1 MLSIKNLTKIYSGNK
16 KAVDNI
22 SLDIQSGE
30 FIAFIGTSGSG
41 KTTALRMINR
51 MIEATDGQIMMN
63 GKDVR
68 NMNPVELRRSIGYVI
83 QQIGLMPHMTIR
95 ENIVLVPK
103 LLKWSK
109 EKKDEKAKELIK
121 LVDLPEEYLDR
132 YPAELSG
139 GQQQRIGVVR
149 ALAAEQDI
157 ILMDEPFGA
166 LDPITR
172 DTLQDLVKELQQ
184 KLGKTFIF
192 VTHDMDEAIKL
203 ADKICIMSKGKVV
216 QYDTPDNIL
225 RYPANDFV
233 RDFIGQNRLIQD
245 RPNMK
250 SVESAM
256 IKPVTVKADDSL
268 NDAVNIMRTRRVD
281 TIFVVNNQ
289 NKLLGFLDIE
299 DINQGLR
306 ARKELIDTMQR
317 DVYKVHINSKLQD
330 SVRTIL
336 KRNVRNVPV
345 VDNDEHLIGLITRAN
360 LVDIVYDSILGV
372 KNIDKNV
379 IQAGQSM
386 GMTKFQLMKDVEM
399 PLALPLIISGIRL
412 SSVYVI
418 SWATLASYVG
428 AGGLGDLVF
437 NGLNLYQPP
446 MIISAAIVVTLL
458 ALVIDFILSLVEKWV
473 VPKGLKVSR

>member
-16 KAVDNI
+16 KAVDRI
-22 SLDIQSGE
+22 SLDIESGE

-51 MIEATDGQIMMN
+51 MIEPTEGQITIN
-63 GKDVR
+63 GKNIGD
-68 NMNPVELRRSIGYVI
+68 MNPVELRRSIGYVI

-109 EKKDEKAKELIK
+109 EKKDARAKELIK
-121 LVDLPEEYLDR
+121 LVDLPEDYLDR

-149 ALAAEQDI
+149 ALAADQDV

-172 DTLQDLVKELQQ
+172 DTLQDLVKTLQQ

-203 ADKICIMSKGKVV
+203 ADRICIMSKGKIV
-216 QYDTPDNIL
+216 QFDTPDNIL
-225 RYPANDFV
+225 RHPANDFV
-233 RDFIGQNRLIQD
+233 VDFIGQNRLIQD

-250 SVESAM
+250 TVEGAM
-256 IKPVTVKADDSL
+256 ITPVTVHADDSL
-268 NDAVNIMRTRRVD
+268 NDAVNIMRERRVD

-289 NKLLGFLDIE
+289 NRLLGFLDIE

-306 ARKELIDTMQR
+306 RGEELIDMMQR
-317 DVYKVHINSKLQD
+317 DVYKVHIATKLQD

-345 VDNDEHLIGLITRAN
+345 VDDDNTLIGLITRAN
-360 LVDIVYDSILGV
+360 LVDIVYDSLWGDENDDAAPLDSDN
-372 KNIDKNV
+372 KDK
-379 IQAGQSM
+379 QS
-386 GMTKFQLMKDVEM
+386 TSQQDAPPREQDVM
-399 PLALPLIISGIRL
+399 
-412 SSVYVI
+412 
-418 SWATLASYVG
+418 
-428 AGGLGDLVF
+428 
-437 NGLNLYQPP
+437 NGLDHKTNE
-446 MIISAAIVVTLL
+446 MG
-458 ALVIDFILSLVEKWV
+458 DD
-473 VPKGLKVSR
+473 R

>member
-1 MLSIKNLTKIYSGNK
+1 MRIIRHIFYEEGEMIMLSIKHLTKIYSGNK
-16 KAVDNI
+16 KAVDDI

-51 MIEATDGQIMMN
+51 MIEATEGQIEID

-68 NMNPVELRRSIGYVI
+68 SMNPVELRRNIGYVI
-83 QQIGLMPHMTIR
+83 QQIGLMPHMTIK

-103 LLKWSK
+103 LLKWTK
-109 EKKDEKAKELIK
+109 EEKDKRAKELIK
-121 LVDLPEEYLDR
+121 LVDLPESFLER

-172 DTLQDLVKELQQ
+172 DTLQDLVKTLQR

-203 ADKICIMSKGKVV
+203 ADKICIMSEGKVV
-216 QYDTPDNIL
+216 QFDTPDNIL
-225 RYPANDFV
+225 RHPANDFV

-245 RPNMK
+245 RPNDK
-250 SVESAM
+250 TVEGVM
-256 IKPVTVKADDSL
+256 IKPITIQAEATL
-268 NDAVNIMRTRRVD
+268 NDAVHIMRQKRVD
-281 TIFVVNNQ
+281 TIFVVDRD
-289 NKLLGFLDIE
+289 KHLLGFLDIE
-299 DINQGLR
+299 DINQGIRGHKSLQ
-306 ARKELIDTMQR
+306 DTMQQHI
-317 DVYKVHINSKLQD
+317 YTVHIDSKLQD

-345 VDNDEHLIGLITRAN
+345 VDDKQRLVGLITRAN
-360 LVDIVYDSILGV
+360 VVDIVYDTIWGDSEDAVQTEHVGEDTVSSKMNEQHTTNV
-372 KNIDKNV
+372 KVRDIGDDK
-379 IQAGQSM
+379 S
-386 GMTKFQLMKDVEM
+386 
-399 PLALPLIISGIRL
+399 
-412 SSVYVI
+412 
-418 SWATLASYVG
+418 
-428 AGGLGDLVF
+428 
-437 NGLNLYQPP
+437 
-446 MIISAAIVVTLL
+446 
-458 ALVIDFILSLVEKWV
+458 
-473 VPKGLKVSR
+473 

>member
-1 MLSIKNLTKIYSGNK
+1 MLSIKNLSKVYGGGK

-22 SLDIQSGE
+22 SLDIESGE

-51 MIEATDGQIMMN
+51 MIEATEGQITIN

-68 NMNPVELRRSIGYVI
+68 KMNPVELRRKIGYVI

-103 LLKWSK
+103 LLKWSQ
-109 EKKDEKAKELIK
+109 EKKERKAKELIK
-121 LVDLPEEYLDR
+121 LVDLPEEFLDR
-132 YPAELSG
+132 YPSQLSG

-149 ALAAEQDI
+149 ALAAEQDV

-184 KLGKTFIF
+184 KLGKTFVF

-203 ADKICIMSKGKVV
+203 ADKICIMSEGQVI
-216 QYDTPDNIL
+216 QFDTPDNIL
-225 RYPANDFV
+225 RHPANDFV

-245 RPNMK
+245 RPNMRTVK
-250 SVESAM
+250 DAM
-256 IKPVTVKADDSL
+256 IKPVTVHADRSL
-268 NDAVNIMRTRRVD
+268 NEVVKVMRERRVD
-281 TIFVVNNQ
+281 TIFVVGNN
-289 NKLLGFLDIE
+289 NRLLGYLDIE

-306 ARKELIDTMQR
+306 ANKELIDTMQR
-317 DVYKVHINSKLQD
+317 DIYRVRIDSKLQD

-345 VDNDEHLIGLITRAN
+345 VDKDGETLIGLVTRAN
-360 LVDIVYDSILGV
+360 LVDIVYDSIWGE
-372 KNIDKNV
+372 IDEDDNADQNA
-379 IQAGQSM
+379 I
-386 GMTKFQLMKDVEM
+386 VE
-399 PLALPLIISGIRL
+399 PEN
-412 SSVYVI
+412 
-418 SWATLASYVG
+418 VG
-428 AGGLGDLVF
+428 AD
-437 NGLNLYQPP
+437 
-446 MIISAAIVVTLL
+446 
-458 ALVIDFILSLVEKWV
+458 K
-473 VPKGLKVSR
+473 